1 MTPIVC
7 ERKSYTET
15 REEKSEK
22 EREVSPSLSKS
33 ELIDSNFFFAYGETP
48 SLAFRKNRRDAICL
62 QPLNPARG
70 VRRGN
75 KPAIPPPFWISTP
88 SSQSSFPIFLGLF
101 PP

>member
-48 SLAFRKNRRDAICL
+48 SLAFRKNRRDAIL
-62 QPLNPARG
+62 SATVEPGAGSASR
-70 VRRGN
+70 
-75 KPAIPPPFWISTP
+75 
-88 SSQSSFPIFLGLF
+88 
-101 PP
+101 